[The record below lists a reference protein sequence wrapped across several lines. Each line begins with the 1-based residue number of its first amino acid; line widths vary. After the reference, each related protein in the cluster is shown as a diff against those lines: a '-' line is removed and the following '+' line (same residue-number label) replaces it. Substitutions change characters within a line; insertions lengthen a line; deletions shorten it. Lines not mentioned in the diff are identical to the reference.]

1 MVIQQINYL
10 TDSLIFNSRKDII
23 KTMNITTATSG
34 PAETTT
40 ETTREPLKEPK
51 PKRTA
56 FSPNDEQ
63 GT

>member
-23 KTMNITTATSG
+23 KTMNITPATSG
-34 PAETTT
+34 PA